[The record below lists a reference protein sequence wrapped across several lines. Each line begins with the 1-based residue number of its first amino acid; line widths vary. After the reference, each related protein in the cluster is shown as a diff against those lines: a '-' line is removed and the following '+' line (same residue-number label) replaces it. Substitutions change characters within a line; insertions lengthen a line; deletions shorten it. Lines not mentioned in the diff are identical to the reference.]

1 MAADQDK
8 KSKKKITK
16 KLRLKYRLVI
26 MDDETFQE
34 RLSLVLSPLNVIIVF
49 GLISIFLIFS
59 VVYLVAF
66 TPLREYVPGY
76 ADVKTKQQVYYNAH
90 RTDSLIRELQ
100 LRDTYLENLNN
111 IITGDLPMEDVKE
124 PDTTKKYSDIEF
136 SVSKQDSILRA
147 RVEADERFN
156 LQNLNVSRVADT
168 EADISNIFFFAPLNG
183 EVVDA
188 FDINE
193 EHYGVDLATTPDAP
207 VKATLDGTV
216 IMASWTYET
225 GNVIAVQHA
234 FGLTTFYKHNSVLLK
249 KAGDVVKAGE
259 AIAIAGNTGELTSGP
274 HLHFELWHRGRPI
287 DPAEHIIF

>member
-1 MAADQDK
+1 MAEDQEK
-8 KSKKKITK
+8 KAKKKITK
-16 KLRLKYRLVI
+16 KLRVKYRLVI

-34 RLSLVLSPLNVIIVF
+34 KLSLILSPLNVILVF
-49 GLISIFLIFS
+49 GSVMIFLIVFTI
-59 VVYLVAF
+59 YLVAF
-66 TPLREYVPGY
+66 TSLREYIPGY
-76 ADVKTKQQVYYNAH
+76 ADFEIKQQVYTNAV
-90 RTDSLIRELQ
+90 RADSLLRELE
-100 LRDTYLENLNN
+100 LRDLYLENLNN
-111 IITGDLPMEDVKE
+111 IITGDIPIEQVKE

-136 SVSKQDSILRA
+136 SVSTQDSILRA
-147 RVEADERFN
+147 KVEAEEKFN
-156 LQNLNVSRVADT
+156 LQNLSVSRVSDT
-168 EADISNIFFFAPLNG
+168 EADISNIFFFAPVSG
-183 EVVDA
+183 EVVDS

-193 EHYGVDLATTPDAP
+193 EHYGIDLATTPDAP
-207 VKATLDGTV
+207 VKSTLDGTV

-249 KAGDVVKAGE
+249 KAGDIVKAGE